1 MRVCLIG
8 CACCFADRALDP
20 IINFELP
27 WVMLRLCLYIVRQ
40 TIPWMGAS
48 LFGAAVVFLASQLLR
63 IAPVFAGA
71 HAGASE
77 LAAALGLLVIP
88 VIGWAL
94 TPAFA
99 ISVFA
104 VAGGMSARG
113 EITALDSA
121 GIDRWRLIAGPC
133 LLGILVTAASAWI
146 WLEAAPRSQRVLR
159 QVAIDIAGKALVAGV
174 EPGRFVEPARGL
186 VMFANTRDDGTFGG
200 VLLEDARQD
209 GRAIQIVAKEAT
221 VTFQPGDRSLELEF
235 HDGHAFVENGLGAP
249 PAALGFK
256 VLEVN
261 VSVLDELGER
271 LGFLPWVMSVST
283 ERLLGDPPKG
293 VSTSRWSYALWRR
306 IGGPVGFMAMA
317 LVTMYLAFRGQ
328 WRRRGMAVGVAA
340 AIFLGYHVA
349 GRLGENLLDAGIIGA
364 PAAALAPA
372 ATVILFISIVYT
384 TGLRYEQN
392 RLKGA

>member
-1 MRVCLIG
+1 M
-8 CACCFADRALDP
+8 F
-20 IINFELP
+20 
-27 WVMLRLCLYIVRQ
+27 RLGLYIVRQ
-40 TIPWMGAS
+40 MLPWMGAS

-77 LAAALGLLVIP
+77 LAAALGLRVSP

-113 EITALDSA
+113 EITGLDSA
-121 GIDRWRLIAGPC
+121 GIGRARLIVGPC

-146 WLEAAPRSQRVLR
+146 WLEAAPRSQRALR
-159 QVAIDIAGKALVAGV
+159 EIAMDIAGQALVSSV

-186 VMFANTRDDGTFGG
+186 VMFVDAVDDGTFKG
-200 VLLEDARQD
+200 VLVEDARRD
-209 GRAIQIVAKEAT
+209 GRAIQIIAREAT
-221 VTFQPGDRSLELEF
+221 ARFQQGDRTLELKLR
-235 HDGHAFVENGLGAP
+235 DGHAFMENGLGVP
-249 PAALGFK
+249 PAALGFE
-256 VLEVN
+256 VLEVS
-261 VSVLDELGER
+261 VPVLDELGER
-271 LGFLPWVMSVST
+271 LGFLPWVMSVT
-283 ERLLGDPPKG
+283 TGRLLGDPPGG

-317 LVTMYLAFRGQ
+317 LVTMFLAFRGQ

-349 GRLGENLLDAGIIGA
+349 GRLGENLLDAGIIDA
-364 PAAALAPA
+364 PAAALVPA
-372 ATVILFISIVYT
+372 ATVLVFISIVYA
-384 TGLRYEQN
+384 TGLRYE
-392 RLKGA
+392 RDR

>member
-1 MRVCLIG
+1 MI
-8 CACCFADRALDP
+8 
-20 IINFELP
+20 
-27 WVMLRLCLYIVRQ
+27 RLGLYIVRQ
-40 TIPWMGAS
+40 MIPWMGAS

-77 LAAALGLLVIP
+77 LVAALGLLVIP

-133 LLGILVTAASAWI
+133 FLGILVTVVSAWI

-159 QVAIDIAGKALVAGV
+159 EIAIDIAGQALVAGG

-186 VMFANTRDDGTFGG
+186 VMFADTRDDETFRG

-235 HDGHAFVENGLGAP
+235 HDGNAFVENGLGVP

-256 VLEVN
+256 GLKVN

-317 LVTMYLAFRGQ
+317 LVTMFLAFRGQ

-349 GRLGENLLDAGIIGA
+349 GRLGENLLDAGVIDA

-372 ATVILFISIVYT
+372 ATVLLFISIVYA
-384 TGLRYEQN
+384 TGLIYE
-392 RLKGA
+392 RGCFRH